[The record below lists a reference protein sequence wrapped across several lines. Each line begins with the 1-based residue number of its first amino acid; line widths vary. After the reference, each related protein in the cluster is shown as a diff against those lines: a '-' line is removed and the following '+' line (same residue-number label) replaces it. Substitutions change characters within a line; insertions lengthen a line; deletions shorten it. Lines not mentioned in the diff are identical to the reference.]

1 MKIGICDDIRDF
13 CDALERT
20 VQAFV
25 ASEALDAQVVKY
37 TSGAALLADEKPC
50 DILFLDMELGDVT
63 GIEVLEAL
71 KQRRLKTIVLVVTA
85 YAKYID
91 NALDYNI
98 LRYLKKPVEQER
110 IFAALKKAVSVLNED
125 YIVIYDL
132 KTKAKYKLALREIIC
147 AETKLR
153 KIYVYSAEQTYY
165 LKEGFKSFKSALKAS
180 YFAEAHYSYVVN
192 MNYIKCFKRMQI
204 VLDIGGQE
212 KNVPVSGDKQAQL
225 RKKYAAFLGEDD
237 AI

>member
-13 CDALERT
+13 CDALERD
-20 VQAFV
+20 VQAFI
-25 ASEALDAQVVKY
+25 ASAGLDAQVVKY
-37 TSGAALLADEKPC
+37 YTGADFLADEELC

-63 GIEVLEAL
+63 GIEVLETL
-71 KQRRLKTIVLVVTA
+71 KQRSKKPVVLVVTA
-85 YAKYID
+85 YSKYID

-98 LRYLKKPVEQER
+98 LRYIQKPVEQER

-132 KTKAKYKLALREIIC
+132 KTKAKYRIAFRDIIC

-153 KIYVYSAEQTYY
+153 KIYVYTANQTFH
-165 LKEGFKSFKSALKAS
+165 LKEGFKSFKNKLKAS
-180 YFAEAHYSYVVN
+180 YFAEAHYSFVVN
-192 MNYIKCFKRMQI
+192 MNYIKCFKRTQI

-212 KNVPVSGDKQAQL
+212 KTVPVSGDKQSQL
-225 RKKYAAFLGEDD
+225 RKKYAAFLGEDY
-237 AI
+237 AV

>member
-13 CDALERT
+13 CDALERD
-20 VQAFV
+20 VQAFI
-25 ASEALDAQVVKY
+25 ASAGLDAQVVKY
-37 TSGAALLADEKPC
+37 YTGADFLADEELC

-63 GIEVLEAL
+63 GIEVLETL
-71 KQRRLKTIVLVVTA
+71 KQRSKKPVVLVVTA
-85 YAKYID
+85 YSKYID

-98 LRYLKKPVEQER
+98 LRYIQKPVEQER

-132 KTKAKYKLALREIIC
+132 KTKAKYRIAFRDIIC

-153 KIYVYSAEQTYY
+153 KIYVYTANQTFH
-165 LKEGFKSFKSALKAS
+165 LKEGFKSFKNKLKAS
-180 YFAEAHYSYVVN
+180 YFAEAHYSFVVN
-192 MNYIKCFKRMQI
+192 MNYIKCFKRTQI

-212 KNVPVSGDKQAQL
+212 KTVPVCGDKQSQL
-225 RKKYAAFLGEDD
+225 RKKYATFLGEDY
-237 AI
+237 AV